1 MSASGASFNAR
12 VAFVVETA
20 RRLHQYGTA
29 APRLEMAVS
38 RVGERLGLRIEV
50 WSSPT
55 AIILSASAQ
64 GTASATPLAEVTQV
78 MRLPPGDVNLARLC
92 KVDRIADEV
101 IAGTLDIEDGFRQ
114 LQSLTMPPPRW
125 WWPASVTAFGI
136 AAAMVAVLL
145 RGSWPDLLAAGLI
158 GVVIGQVTV
167 SSASRPRLAVASEAI
182 AALLATL
189 IAGAISA
196 FIVPLAIKTVVI
208 SGLIVLMPGLAL
220 TNAVREISTQHLVSG
235 TARLAGALSSLLK
248 LTFGTLAGAQIL
260 DVLGW
265 HTLGAPL
272 AAVPGWVE
280 IPALLLGTA
289 AFGVL
294 FQAAP
299 RDWPLVMGAAI
310 IGYLSTRMGT
320 GFYGPSFGVFVG
332 GLIIA
337 ALSNLYARYR
347 HRPGA
352 LVREP
357 GIILLVPGAVG
368 FRSVSSLLEHDV
380 HIGTNAA
387 LLLISLLVA
396 LVAGLLFGDL
406 LIGPRRSL

>member
-1 MSASGASFNAR
+1 MSASGASFNTR

-114 LQSLTMPPPRW
+114 LQSLTTPPPRW
-125 WWPASVTAFGI
+125 WWPANVAAFGI

-145 RGSWPDLLAAGLI
+145 RGSWSDLLAAGLI
-158 GVVIGQVTV
+158 GVVIGQITV

-189 IAGAISA
+189 IASAISA

-265 HTLGAPL
+265 HTLGVPL
-272 AAVPGWVE
+272 TAVPGWAE
-280 IPALLLGTA
+280 IPALLLGSA
-289 AFGVL
+289 SFGVL

-299 RDWPLVMGAAI
+299 RDWPLVMSAAI
-310 IGYLSTRMGT
+310 VGYLSTRMGT
-320 GFYGPSFGVFVG
+320 GVYGPSFGVFVG

-368 FRSVSSLLEHDV
+368 FRSVSSLLERNV
-380 HIGTNAA
+380 HIGTDAA

-406 LIGPRRSL
+406 LVGPRRSL

>member
-265 HTLGAPL
+265 HTLGASL